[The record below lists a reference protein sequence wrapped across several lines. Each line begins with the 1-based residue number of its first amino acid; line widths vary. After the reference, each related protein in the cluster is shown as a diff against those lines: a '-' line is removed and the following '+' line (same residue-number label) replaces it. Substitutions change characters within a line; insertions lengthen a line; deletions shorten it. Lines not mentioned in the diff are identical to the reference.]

1 MGLRP
6 PQREAMTAR
15 SLHKL
20 TAAKVAAL
28 IKDNKQ
34 GRHGDGGG
42 LYLQID
48 GNSAAWLF
56 RYIRHGR
63 ERQAGLGPARDVTLA
78 QARDKALAHRSTLA
92 RDDDPQMAR
101 LRDKLST
108 VTFAQ
113 AAEQFL
119 SSYRRTLKNAKHRSQ
134 LVPRLEAYAYPKL
147 GRLPVNRISLEH
159 VLAALEP
166 VWHEK
171 PETAN
176 RMRALIE
183 KILGFAR
190 VKGWRSGDNPAT
202 WKGNL
207 EHALPAVGKLHQVRH
222 HPAMDYRE
230 LPAFI
235 AELRKRSA
243 VAARALEFLILNVC
257 RTADVIGVPDP
268 DREDKPPLRWSDI
281 DFEERTWTIPRS
293 KASAMPHKKPLSA
306 RSVQILNEMR
316 RHKLDDVIIFPSLD
330 RPGQS
335 LSTSA
340 VRNVLRRTMERNDLS
355 VHGFRATFKTWCG
368 EATAV
373 PLEVIESSLA
383 HGVISNKVE
392 AAYRRADF
400 FEKRRRL
407 MEEWSAYADGG
418 VADGN
423 VISLRSSRR

>member
-1 MGLRP
+1 
-6 PQREAMTAR
+6 MTAR

-78 QARDKALAHRSTLA
+78 QARDKAQAHRSTLA

-119 SSYRRTLKNAKHRSQ
+119 VNYRRGLKNEKHRSQ
-134 LVPRLEAYAYPKL
+134 LSTRFETYAYPKL
-147 GRLPVNRISLEH
+147 GSLRVDRITLEH

-166 VWHEK
+166 VWYKK

-183 KILGFAR
+183 KVLGFAR
-190 VKGWRSGDNPAT
+190 VKGWRTGENPAT

-207 EHALPAVGKLHQVRH
+207 EHALPAVGKLHEVRH
-222 HPAMDYRE
+222 HPALDYRE
-230 LPAFI
+230 LPGFI
-235 AELRKRSA
+235 AELRTRSG

-257 RTADVIGVPDP
+257 RTADIIGVPR
-268 DREDKPPLRWSDI
+268 REDKPPLRWSDI
-281 DFEERTWTIPRS
+281 DFDERTWTIPRS
-293 KASAMPHKKPLSA
+293 KASAMPHKKPLAS
-306 RSVQILNEMR
+306 RSMVILAEMR
-316 RHKLDDVIIFPSLD
+316 RYKLDDTIVFPSLE

-340 VRNVLRRTMERNDLS
+340 VRNSLRRAMERSDLS
-355 VHGFRATFKTWCG
+355 VHGFRATFKTWAG
-368 EATAV
+368 EDT
-373 PLEVIESSLA
+373 PTPIEVIESSLA

-407 MEEWSAYADGG
+407 MELWSEFAGG
-418 VADGN
+418 GDATGGK
-423 VISLRSSRR
+423 VILLAERRK